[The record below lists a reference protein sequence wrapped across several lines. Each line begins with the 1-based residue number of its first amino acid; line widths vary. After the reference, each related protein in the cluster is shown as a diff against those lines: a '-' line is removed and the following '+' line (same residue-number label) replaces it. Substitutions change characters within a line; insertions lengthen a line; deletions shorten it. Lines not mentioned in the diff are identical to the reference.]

1 MTKEQFIELCKVG
14 ENTTVEYKTCESEV
28 SHSVYES
35 VCSMLNHNGGWIL
48 MGVSDD
54 GEIMG
59 VDPTKAADMKKAI
72 MDAINNPELFLPCPF
87 FIPEILPV
95 EGKTCIALN
104 IPCGQYVYRYK
115 GSYWDRLGE
124 SDYDVTDSPEL
135 LLALFERKN
144 PHLFEDREVIG
155 MNMADIDSETLV
167 ACRKMVAVNH
177 PAHPWI
183 TMSDEEILASS
194 RLISVDSN
202 GKQSFKFASLLL
214 FGTDAAIERFVPRYR
229 FEAIFRMCTFGQY
242 QKMDDVANRYDDRV
256 TLRCNLI
263 KVYDRLTEFTL
274 RHMPDKFYLPE
285 GSMQRVDVRLALM
298 REVIGNLC
306 VHTDY
311 SSGFACFLEIFK
323 DRVMTRNATRLI
335 PQTPEGEISIRQLGN
350 YTKNPLL
357 VKVFHELD
365 WVEDLGSGTRNI
377 LKYAP
382 LYYPDY
388 RIGISN
394 GQQFVFAITYANAED
409 GNVGKNQ
416 EMSVENVGRN
426 HEMSVE
432 NVGKKSKAAEK
443 KNKRQQAIVGL
454 IHANPHITQA
464 QMAEKLSVTT
474 KTIERDSD
482 ELTSLGIIR
491 YEGDKKSGMW
501 VLLK

>member
-1 MTKEQFIELCKVG
+1 MMTKEQFLEICKIG
-14 ENTTVEYKTCESEV
+14 ENSTVEYKTCRSEV

-35 VCSMLNHNGGWIL
+35 VCSMLNRNGGWIL
-48 MGVSDD
+48 LGVSDD
-54 GEIMG
+54 GEISG
-59 VDPTKAADMKKAI
+59 VETAKAADMKKAI
-72 MDAINNPELFLPCPF
+72 MDAINNPEVFLPSPF
-87 FIPEILPV
+87 FIPEILTV
-95 EGKTCIALN
+95 EEKICLALN

-115 GSYWDRLGE
+115 GRYWDRLE
-124 SDYDVTDSPEL
+124 ASDYDITDSPEL
-135 LLALFERKN
+135 LLTLFERKN
-144 PHLFEDREVIG
+144 PHLFEDREVEG
-155 MNMADIDSETLV
+155 MDMGDIDKETLL

-177 PAHPWI
+177 PSHPWV
-183 TMSDEEILASS
+183 MMGDEELLAST
-194 RLISVDSN
+194 RLMTTNAN

-214 FGTDAAIERFVPRYR
+214 FGTDDAIERYVPRYR
-229 FEAIFRMCTFGQY
+229 FEAIFHMCTYAQY
-242 QKMDDVANRYDDRV
+242 QKMDDVANRYDDRT

-274 RHMPDKFYLPE
+274 RHMPDKFYLPG
-285 GSMQRVDVRLALM
+285 GSVQRVDVRLALM
-298 REVIGNLC
+298 REIIGNLC

-388 RIGISN
+388 KIGINN
-394 GQQFVFAITYANAED
+394 GQQFVFGITYADAEA
-409 GNVGKNQ
+409 
-416 EMSVENVGRN
+416 ENVGGN

-432 NVGKKSKAAEK
+432 NVGRKGKAAEK
-443 KNKRQQAIVGL
+443 KNKRQQAIIGL
-454 IHANPHITQA
+454 IHANPHITQT
-464 QMAEKLSVTT
+464 QMAEILNVAA
-474 KTIERDSD
+474 KTIERDTE
-482 ELTSLGIIR
+482 ELTALGIIR
-491 YEGDKKSGMW
+491 HEGDKKTGNW
-501 VLLK
+501 VMLK